1 MEIANRAT
9 KAEARAIA
17 SNLADDI
24 RALIETVR
32 RDDPRSIRYDF
43 REQFLDA
50 WFERDELTL
59 RRWADRL
66 PVPDLR
72 QQILLVLECV
82 DDGYV
87 FDRQWLASY
96 ELYVNQVLTLAYD
109 LASVGARGEDPDS
122 ETARAF
128 DRLADDLAHAR
139 AERERERTEK
149 NREADSSQD

>member
-1 MEIANRAT
+1 MIAA
-9 KAEARAIA
+9 
-17 SNLADDI
+17 NLADDI

-32 RDDPRSIRYDF
+32 REDPLSNRYDF

-50 WFERDELTL
+50 WFERGELTL

-66 PVPDLR
+66 PVTDLR

-87 FDRQWLASY
+87 FDRQWLGSY
-96 ELYVNQVLTLAYD
+96 ERYVNQVLTLAYD
-109 LASVGARGEDPDS
+109 LANAGARGEEPDS
-122 ETARAF
+122 ETALAF
-128 DRLADDLAHAR
+128 HRLANDLAHAR
-139 AERERERTEK
+139 EERERERTEK